1 MARMF
6 NSDGSCDVQDLTY
19 REIQIACKM
28 LGLRAIG
35 TRSVLVDRLDNYEEE
50 KGVWLKIFIYTIID
64 RSNDKEYSIEIKE
77 IEPK

>member
-28 LGLRAIG
+28 LGLRAVG
-35 TRSVLVDRLDNYEEE
+35 TRSVLVNRLDNYEEE
-50 KGVWLKIFIYTIID
+50 KAIALKIFIYTIVN
-64 RSNDKEYSIEIKE
+64 RSSDKEYSIEIKE
-77 IEPK
+77 VLPK